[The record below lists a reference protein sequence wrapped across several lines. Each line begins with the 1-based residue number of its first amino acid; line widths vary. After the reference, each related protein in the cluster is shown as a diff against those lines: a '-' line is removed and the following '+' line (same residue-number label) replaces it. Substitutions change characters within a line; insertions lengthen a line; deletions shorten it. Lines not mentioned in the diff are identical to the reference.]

1 MNSTIISP
9 EKYYDYP
16 TEEEVKN
23 AVKICCGRHCNA
35 CESPV
40 EYAWRRRRTDLAD
53 LVNVAI
59 ERELT
64 DSEKGIVTDI
74 YFNYMTPRKVA
85 EKRKISRSAVYKTL
99 RVATEKLKKP
109 LSYVVM
115 YQQDFIGEGAD
126 DTRFY
131 DALNI
136 AAAGRR
142 QADSTGEALKNLRLS
157 QALTLTQSAK
167 AAGLS
172 VARLRRIEN
181 MEAEPTFD
189 NVLRLCTAYGIS
201 IHEFIRRLENG

>member
-1 MNSTIISP
+1 MNNAIISP
-9 EKYYDYP
+9 RKFYDYP

-74 YFNYMTPRKVA
+74 YFNYMTPRQVA
-85 EKRKISRSAVYKTL
+85 EKRKISTSAVYKTL

-115 YQQDFIGEGAD
+115 YQQDYIGDEAD

-136 AAAGRR
+136 AAAGKKS
-142 QADSTGEALKNLRLS
+142 ADSTGEILKNLRVS
-157 QALTLTQSAK
+157 KALTLTQSAK

-172 VARLRRIEN
+172 VTRLKRIED
-181 MEAEPTFD
+181 MTAEPTFND
-189 NVLRLCTAYGIS
+189 LIRLCATYGIS

>member
-1 MNSTIISP
+1 MNSAIISP
-9 EKYYDYP
+9 KKFYDYP

-85 EKRKISRSAVYKTL
+85 EKRKISTSAVYKTL

-115 YQQDFIGEGAD
+115 YQQDYIGDEAD

-136 AAAGRR
+136 ATASKKS
-142 QADSTGEALKNLRLS
+142 ADSTGEILKNLRVS
-157 QALTLTQSAK
+157 KALTLTQSAK
-167 AAGLS
+167 AAGIS
-172 VARLRRIEN
+172 VTRLKRIED
-181 MEAEPTFD
+181 MTAEPTFND
-189 NVLRLCTAYGIS
+189 IIRLCTAYGIS

>member
-1 MNSTIISP
+1 MNSAIISS
-9 EKYYDYP
+9 KKFYDYP

-74 YFNYMTPRKVA
+74 YFNYMTPRQVA
-85 EKRKISRSAVYKTL
+85 EKRKISTSAVYKTL
-99 RVATEKLKKP
+99 RVAAEKLKKP

-115 YQQDFIGEGAD
+115 YQQDYIGEGAD

-131 DALNI
+131 DALDI
-136 AAAGRR
+136 AAAGKKS
-142 QADSTGEALKNLRLS
+142 ANSTGEILKNLRVS
-157 QALTLTQSAK
+157 KALTLTQSAK

-172 VARLRRIEN
+172 VTRLKRIED
-181 MEAEPTFD
+181 MTAEPTFND
-189 NVLRLCTAYGIS
+189 LIRLCTAYGIS